1 MVNYAIVQG
10 MFDWDDLRVFLAASR
25 AGSLGAA
32 GQRLSI
38 DTATVGRRVARLESA
53 LKSTLLVRSP
63 AGLQLTAAGA
73 QLLQIALDAEAAME
87 AASRVTRPD
96 VVAGTVRISTAEGF
110 GGSVL
115 APALPALAAQRPGLR
130 VELAAQTGFLS
141 PSRREVDMAITLSA
155 PDAARLI
162 VEPLTAYQL
171 ALYAAPAYLERR
183 PRPRVLEDLRDHQM
197 VGYVDDLI
205 FAPELRYLDEVL
217 PGLTPTL
224 ASSSIQAQRAIVA
237 GGGGVGVLPC
247 FMADGLV
254 RILPEAPPIER
265 RFWLSTHRDVHDT
278 ARGRAVRAWLRQLVE
293 DRRADLLPFRTA
305 ARVDSSSSL

>member
-1 MVNYAIVQG
+1 MINYAILQA

-73 QLLQIALDAEAAME
+73 QLLQIALDAETAME
-87 AASRVTRPD
+87 AAGRVTRPD
-96 VVAGTVRISTAEGF
+96 VVAGTVRISTSEGF

-130 VELAAQTGFLS
+130 VELAAQTSFLS
-141 PSRREVDMAITLSA
+141 PSRREVDMAVTLSA
-155 PDAARLI
+155 PDAARLV
-162 VEPLTAYQL
+162 VEPLTGYQL
-171 ALYAAPAYLERR
+171 ALYAAPAYLACK
-183 PRPRVLEDLRDHQM
+183 PPPQVLEDLRAHQI

-205 FAPELRYLDEVL
+205 FTPELRYLDEVF

-224 ASSSIQAQRAIVA
+224 ASSSIQAQRAILA
-237 GGGGVGVLPC
+237 AGGGVGVLPC

-254 RILPEAPPIER
+254 RVLPDAPPIER

-278 ARGRAVRAWLRQLVE
+278 ARGKAVRTWLRQLVE
-293 DRRADLLPFRTA
+293 ERRADLIPFGRVGA
-305 ARVDSSSSL
+305 A